1 MLRHRFTFCF
11 IFIYINGCGAISGLV
26 LPNEILDPVDPEQFQ
41 LVTRFVH
48 ISDAQI
54 VDEESPARLTSLALL
69 SASAWRP
76 QEAYAIHLLDGMIRT
91 VNKIHEAQDP
101 IDFVIHTGDA
111 VDNSQQNEL
120 QWFIQAFDGGMINPR
135 TGPDD
140 REPAMIPDPLL
151 DPHHPFMAQGLYRNG
166 MHGNK
171 PTIEWYSVF
180 GNHDRF
186 AIGVFPILV
195 DLLDRRISPLPL
207 DFQLGIFFPIELNP
221 IGQFSLSPI
230 SPANPGPPP
239 LLNFP
244 RLIQANP
251 DRKFFSSK
259 EFIEA
264 HLQSLSPPIGHGFD
278 PDRPAQTWYSVSP
291 EPGLRLITLNS
302 ASPLMETPTHIYSEG
317 AISPPQLFFLNR
329 ELEKAQALGES
340 VIVATHHPIG
350 SLEPVLGTSLTAFS
364 FQQLL
369 NRFSCV
375 KLHIAGHWHQ
385 NVVIDRGSY
394 LEIVTGSII
403 DTPQQGR
410 VIELWKRN
418 SINQTG
424 DNFRVRYR
432 MFSHLDEISPPDTT
446 LPNVFDDP
454 FIPLRRIAADL
465 ADSVNH

>member
-1 MLRHRFTFCF
+1 MKHRFTVCFVF
-11 IFIYINGCGAISGLV
+11 IFLNGCGAISGLV
-26 LPNEILDPVDPEQFQ
+26 LPNEVIDPVDPNQFQ

-54 VDEESPARLTSLALL
+54 VDEESPARLTSLARL
-69 SASAWRP
+69 SGSAWRP
-76 QEAYAIHLLDGMIRT
+76 QEAYSIHLLDGIIRT
-91 VNKIHEAQDP
+91 VNKIHEAQDT

-120 QWFIQAFDGGMINPR
+120 QWFIQAFDGGMINPL

-140 REPAMIPDPLL
+140 RDPAMIPAPLL

-171 PTIEWYSVF
+171 PTIQWYSVF

-195 DLLDRRISPLPL
+195 DLLGRRISPLPL
-207 DFQLGIFFPIELNP
+207 DFQLGIFFPIDLDP
-221 IGQFSLSPI
+221 IGRISQSPI
-230 SPANPGPPP
+230 SPAFPGPPP
-239 LLNFP
+239 LINFP

-264 HLQSLSPPIGHGFD
+264 HFQSHSEPNGHGFD
-278 PDRPAQTWYSVSP
+278 QDHPAQTWYSVSP
-291 EPGLRLITLNS
+291 VSGLRLITLNS
-302 ASPLMETPTHIYSEG
+302 ASPLVVTPTLIYSEG
-317 AISPPQLFFLNR
+317 AISPPQLFFLND
-329 ELEKAQALGES
+329 ELEKAQALGER

-375 KLHIAGHWHQ
+375 RLHLAGHWHR

-410 VIELWKRN
+410 VIELWRRI
-418 SINQTG
+418 SSNQNV
-424 DNFRVRYR
+424 DDFHVRYR
-432 MFSHLDEISPPDTT
+432 MFSHLDEFDPPDSTT
-446 LPNVFDDP
+446 SNVFDDP
-454 FIPLRRIAADL
+454 FMPLRRIAAEL
-465 ADSVNH
+465 AESVNH